1 MINGEKKFSP
11 LFFLFNKFSYLYKM
25 SKIINLFGGP
35 GIGKSSIAAGLTYKL
50 KKKHI
55 SCDAPYEFP
64 KVLAWDKN
72 KEAIG
77 DQLYVV
83 ANQHRGIAKSYGKV
97 KYIIVDSPIL
107 LSLVYKNYYNNSET
121 YPAKLYGKE
130 FDNMVLS
137 IFNQYD
143 NLNIVLKR
151 NTEGE
156 HNDAE
161 RYQGLTESIELD
173 NLIKYSLDTHNI
185 PYIEVMVDDN
195 TVNNIMAILDI
206 SKSLES
212 TYQ

>member
-1 MINGEKKFSP
+1 
-11 LFFLFNKFSYLYKM
+11 M

-107 LSLVYKNYYNNSET
+107 LSL
-121 YPAKLYGKE
+121 
-130 FDNMVLS
+130 D
-137 IFNQYD
+137 D
-143 NLNIVLKR
+143 NLNIILKR

-156 HNDAE
+156 HNDDE
-161 RYQGLTESIELD
+161 RYQGLSESIQLD
-173 NLIKYSLDTHNI
+173 NLIQSSLDAHNI
-185 PYIEVMVDDN
+185 PYIEVMVDDD
-195 TVNNIMAILDI
+195 TVNNIIKLI
-206 SKSLES
+206 G
-212 TYQ
+212 

>member
-1 MINGEKKFSP
+1 
-11 LFFLFNKFSYLYKM
+11 M

-130 FDNMVLS
+130 FDEMVLS

-143 NLNIVLKR
+143 NLNIILKR
-151 NTEGE
+151 NIEGD

-161 RYQGLTESIELD
+161 RYQGLPESIELD
-173 NLIKYSLDTHNI
+173 NLIKYSLDTNNI
-185 PYIEVMVDDN
+185 PYIEVMVDDD
-195 TVNNIMAILDI
+195 TVNNIIKLI
-206 SKSLES
+206 EL
-212 TYQ
+212 

>member
-1 MINGEKKFSP
+1 LI
-11 LFFLFNKFSYLYKM
+11 
-25 SKIINLFGGP
+25 
-35 GIGKSSIAAGLTYKL
+35 
-50 KKKHI
+50 
-55 SCDAPYEFP
+55 
-64 KVLAWDKN
+64 KV
-72 KEAIG
+72 E
-77 DQLYVV
+77 
-83 ANQHRGIAKSYGKV
+83 
-97 KYIIVDSPIL
+97 YIIVDSPIL

-130 FDNMVLS
+130 FDDMVLS

-195 TVNNIMAILDI
+195 TVNNILDLTR
-206 SKSLES
+206 SSV
-212 TYQ
+212 

>member
-1 MINGEKKFSP
+1 MEFIKTDIDGCYLINYKAFYDDRGYFSVP
-11 LFFLFNKFSYLYKM
+11 YNSEVFN
-25 SKIINLFGGP
+25 N
-35 GIGKSSIAAGLTYKL
+35 GIGYEVNFIQDNMSYSFKNVIRGLHFQRGEYEQAKLVTCTYG
-50 KKKHI
+50 
-55 SCDAPYEFP
+55 D
-64 KVLAWDKN
+64 VLD
-72 KEAIG
+72 
-77 DQLYVV
+77 V
-83 ANQHRGIAKSYGKV
+83 AVDIRK
-97 KYIIVDSPIL
+97 DSPIL

-130 FDNMVLS
+130 FDDMVLS
-137 IFNQYD
+137 IFKQYD